1 VISVEVRAARSA
13 AGRWGKKGETTEL
26 PGWCGAFRYL
36 FKGRHESEV
45 VDFEGLNC
53 KMWATYH
60 IRIGVLLVNIEID
73 YHFVRK
79 QLINKL
85 PDTKFIS
92 SKD

>member
-1 VISVEVRAARSA
+1 VPQGAEVRKERPRNCPV
-13 AGRWGKKGETTEL
+13 GTVRFVIFL
-26 PGWCGAFRYL
+26 RVR
-36 FKGRHESEV
+36 RHESEV